1 MEAIFHI
8 CFLLS
13 VIPFQKIQAL
23 YICFHGWDFRLALIS
38 EPFYAKVLKFRR
50 DSSDYSRKHWFM
62 PLYERYNGIDY

>member
-13 VIPFQKIQAL
+13 VIPFQKSQVSVPMA
-23 YICFHGWDFRLALIS
+23 GTLALIS
-38 EPFYAKVLKFRR
+38 EPFYAKVLKFCW
-50 DSSDYSRKHWFM
+50 DSSDYSSKHWFM